1 MVPRPDLIFS
11 YWIFAWFILYK
22 LFKLPINSPKLL
34 LILGLIYNS
43 YLLFKMYLNNMDN
56 HYLFSFFMTIVILK
70 LIPLYYLRSESIF
83 KKHVHTSLIVFG
95 LFGLYIVSYF
105 GNFGRIFNAYNKGEN
120 NIVSGN
126 VNSSKNPLMM
136 FFMAYK

>member
-95 LFGLYIVSYF
+95 LFLLYIVSYF